1 MQYNPG
7 DARSPRPSPE
17 NFLDCMDS
25 RKRPNSDVEICH
37 NSMITG
43 HLGKIAFRLGRRI
56 AWGRRRGS
64 PEAGVERVPRAV
76 ETERAVVEN
85 QPVTIE
91 ELRQSYYDKRPA
103 IRARL
108 AEFDAIRREAGD
120 ARLFEELVYCIFT
133 AGASARM
140 GLNAVE
146 RVRPHLFQ
154 AGPARMNGLLVGA
167 HRYPR
172 ARAGYVVHTRNYLK
186 VDCKLRL
193 RERLDSFGRDADARR
208 DYFARNPGIKGIG
221 YKEASHYLRNIGYRG
236 YAILDKHI
244 LRTLH
249 EFGRIESPDPP
260 ATKKKYL
267 AVEEDMRKFAR
278 AIKIN
283 FDELDLLLWSNK
295 TGEILK

>member
-1 MQYNPG
+1 M
-7 DARSPRPSPE
+7 
-17 NFLDCMDS
+17 
-25 RKRPNSDVEICH
+25 
-37 NSMITG
+37 
-43 HLGKIAFRLGRRI
+43 
-56 AWGRRRGS
+56 
-64 PEAGVERVPRAV
+64 
-76 ETERAVVEN
+76 
-85 QPVTIE
+85 TIE
-91 ELRQSYYDKRPA
+91 ELRQSYREKRGA

-108 AEFDAIRREAGD
+108 AEFEAIRREADD

-140 GLNAVE
+140 GLNAIE
-146 RVRPHLFQ
+146 RVRPHLFE
-154 AGPARMNGLLVGA
+154 AGHARLNRLLIGA

-172 ARAGYVVHTRNYLK
+172 ARSGYIVHTRAYLK
-186 VDCKLRL
+186 TDCELRL
-193 RERLDSFGRDADARR
+193 RQRLDSFGRDADARR
-208 DYFARNPGIKGIG
+208 DFFARNAGIKGIG

-249 EFGRIESPDPP
+249 EFGRIESPGPP
-260 ATKKKYL
+260 VTKKKYL
-267 AVEEDMRKFAR
+267 AVEQDMRKFAS